1 MLSPTPV
8 PAESFL
14 TRRNRRRGIGS
25 EMGREGRTGANLE
38 EEDIEMEEIE
48 EKTQEY
54 GPERGW
60 SPPTRLSIEA
70 APARGQQ
77 HDEEDSLLL
86 QISPEER
93 RQVLEGT
100 ARDYDKSFS
109 LQEQTDLLDDTY
121 SSFKNLG
128 RQDSQNSNPTKGPLQ
143 RENREE
149 VGTNLLISGG
159 GRTGAPSIS
168 RGVRMASRRRSVIRL
183 LDTQHTN
190 SPPATDVAT
199 QSSTPKLKARGETIR
214 TPNTPILSLE
224 GNKRKFNQITP
235 PLEDR
240 SEDRGYAYYPHVYY
254 QHLSVPKKRSSLDS
268 IRRKGRFFCPE
279 VGQELTEPWAGQGA
293 CSSPERKSIL
303 VEMPNGRNKN
313 VDREIGNM

>member
-1 MLSPTPV
+1 ML
-8 PAESFL
+8 
-14 TRRNRRRGIGS
+14 
-25 EMGREGRTGANLE
+25 
-38 EEDIEMEEIE
+38 EEIE
-48 EKTQEY
+48 EKKQEY

-93 RQVLEGT
+93 RQVLEGN

-109 LQEQTDLLDDTY
+109 LQEQTDLLDSTF

-128 RQDSQNSNPTKGPLQ
+128 KQDSQCGNPRKGPFQ

-149 VGTNLLISGG
+149 VGNDLLSSGG

-168 RGVRMASRRRSVIRL
+168 RGVRMASRRQSVIRML
-183 LDTQHTN
+183 ETQHTH

-199 QSSTPKLKARGETIR
+199 QSSTPILKTRGDTNR
-214 TPNTPILSLE
+214 TPNTPILPLDR
-224 GNKRKFNQITP
+224 KRKFNEISP
-235 PLEDR
+235 P
-240 SEDRGYAYYPHVYY
+240 P
-254 QHLSVPKKRSSLDS
+254 
-268 IRRKGRFFCPE
+268 
-279 VGQELTEPWAGQGA
+279 
-293 CSSPERKSIL
+293 
-303 VEMPNGRNKN
+303 
-313 VDREIGNM
+313 